1 MNQNKPSGRVPS
13 LDQHLKQQPKNKD
26 KSRRQKNPQH
36 DEEDNAARSPVELD
50 EGFLRDLD
58 LGLEELLR
66 LPSGGESTRT
76 FFAALKLVTVTRPR
90 VVIMEN
96 VSGAPWD
103 MYEDQIFPKIGY
115 FARSMKLDSK
125 EFYLPQTRQRGYL
138 VAIDAMSFGVEQA
151 NKITEEWAAQVNKC
165 KRSPSVAVSAF
176 LRPAD
181 DPIIVQARTDMES
194 KTSYIPTEWA
204 LCSLRHADARNK
216 NNLRRDD
223 NRFSHKAM
231 RNGRVIFS
239 AFPLHSWLQFWRA
252 QVARIVDLMDIAFA
266 VSHREGI
273 DLAYKT
279 GMIDVSQ
286 NVDRNSFVLCAGSS
300 IKNNLGIVGCI
311 TPSGMPVVTD
321 LMRPVTGT
329 ETLALQ
335 GLPVDELT
343 ISIET
348 QPQLRDLAGNA
359 MTVPVVGAAT
369 LGLLNAVC
377 KISPNSLTQIESAQP
392 KRGLCLEA
400 PEGESLADG
409 STSELTF
416 DITVLLKTVENM
428 VRLCYCSTRANEVLE
443 CNACGITACSA
454 CRGSP
459 AHDFAIKKAIDSEL
473 SAEQGRVSLKNLLPS
488 ALTLPIPQTALHE
501 LNAVQEQPYLR
512 VVDKILNGKPVY
524 YFDEI
529 KVTEVVVVCY
539 KAVDSIARLV
549 LSSDSFCY
557 WYIYIAP
564 WHHLRTQLAKTLDL
578 DQPIARG
585 QLSSDNPSTPRWAM
599 WVPGRLNLELML
611 VQDADGVLVASGLSF
626 AVGSSA
632 LPDSPLQAWKKL
644 VEQKVCGTY
653 RHHPSCGTP
662 GDALRVKHS
671 SIAASKVFMMWE
683 SASLRDPDEDHFVW
697 TDDVRRLEPHEYRET
712 WLHADPTLRWKLA
725 SGLGSVKVFWPGY
738 WSSPLRSPDAPE
750 LGRPILIQDLVQLR
764 WGSTRTIQQAS
775 CHATGQPPVAGMPV
789 LATIHAAFRHFPVS
803 AARLFN
809 INASQTN
816 NRFAVIPATGT
827 EAFLKRF
834 AFLALAIRDSTA
846 PVDRTQ
852 FSHLGGKWIL
862 ITPCRDCSVTPPE
875 IAVYFKNPPGALKK
889 STKAIIEDPD
899 EAALFESQYQDLPR
913 AVAIA
918 ARAHH
923 GDDNWLTMDIR
934 LMLQPKTLASR
945 AFAYLLQAHPTPIR
959 GLSSLNSA
967 AETSFT
973 VTLDYAPC
981 PTTGFAPFRDSIGP
995 CDNASTAGID
1005 PTQDGSEFS
1014 NPDPPRFSRT
1024 FKDGKKSSSV
1034 QYKLRLSQKEAVKW
1048 MLQREKTP
1056 LDFVKS
1062 EIEEEVVAPL
1072 NLRVTGKVEW
1082 TNRFPH
1088 SSRGGVVA
1096 HEIGYGKTVVT
1107 LALIDCMREF
1117 DQVESIAERMEKVDE
1132 ALAEELSRPFGDFA
1146 DADLTYSGLKA
1157 DTFFVHLSATLVVV
1171 PKHITEQWAKEAGTF
1186 LGLAPPKLLV
1196 IKTIDAFYERYS
1208 LEKLQEAEIIIVSTS
1223 VFKDGFMN
1231 RLQTVAA
1238 RGPDFPKGLS
1248 GRTMEAWYRG
1258 ALRNQRILTA
1268 YYLAGR
1274 SANISHNNLMETAR
1288 GELLPGLI
1296 KKQQAAVAALVAKQV
1311 SEIDR
1316 SLYKKPGSKA
1326 GKQKGK
1332 KAELV
1337 VEEANDGVV
1346 NMAITKK
1353 AWNISSLHN
1362 CSFARVIW
1370 DECSYDDDDQQVQLF
1385 VANTV
1390 ANAKWLLSGTP
1401 KLFGLEQVC
1410 MTAAAFGIHIARP
1423 EPRMMLG
1430 LPGITTGPKLD
1441 PMSKS
1446 EEFHVFSSRVKSTTL
1461 AHERHRQAATFVAA
1475 FFRANGLE
1483 GEVDIKFEEHVQPII
1498 MTTSNAVRYL
1508 LLNQQILDAGYDY
1521 TALPVYARHQVA
1533 LKGRDL
1539 VGKDG
1544 SAAAKMLMGLVACG
1558 LGKNNESIDALKG
1571 KLAGRIDE
1579 LGDQMKLLWDKIMWL
1594 RRWILELQP
1603 EDNAE
1608 TKAKFKLSDPI
1619 QDTLT
1624 RLEILC
1630 DSLRKALLGSGD
1642 FEEFGGADMFQCEA
1656 AVVAGVRNQAEGPRD
1671 AQLDLDSL
1679 RAKWDMHF
1687 SKGWEAHY
1695 NKSKAL
1701 YTWLDFF
1708 AAEEAS
1714 IRLLTEKQLRLLAE
1728 DIFRLGYTMGLHEM
1742 PFNGSR
1748 PNVDFLQ
1755 QALAPRSRAALR
1767 NIPADLEARV
1777 ANGMRALD
1785 SLIDAGGI
1793 EDFILAC
1800 AKKKPTIQTWKQ
1812 AKDSDYKVD
1821 LNLAGGKLV
1830 KAALQERLTEL
1841 NLKYVSSHS
1850 TDKLREV
1857 LWRHET
1863 GISVCEHYRDGRAPP
1878 DQHRDLELA
1887 TWCGGTVLRQMEAT
1901 NEELKRTMVHLAKT
1915 VEDLRATRLEA
1926 NFVPEYASLVSA
1938 RDVDRIV
1945 ENKVCGGC
1953 RQPLR
1958 AASSSFLVVACG
1970 HFLCGECRPTASFYC
1985 PVKDCPA
1992 FIRERP
1998 VLRCSQVSQTSGA
2011 TDEPRTKAECVADL
2025 IKHSIPRGDHVVV
2038 FAQYPPLVDALD
2050 KAFKAADLKC
2060 LNLAAIKDDAI
2071 AKRLEDFKA
2080 GKAGQI
2086 LLLDMD
2092 SETSAGSNL
2101 TIATHVVFANPY
2113 VHHDEE
2119 HQARTVRQARGRCI
2133 RTGQTKKVHVYHFM
2147 VPGTIEEESLRKFGE
2162 DSPAVREFFENY
2174 DRVPWWLDDH
2184 AAGDG
2189 AA

>member
-1 MNQNKPSGRVPS
+1 
-13 LDQHLKQQPKNKD
+13 
-26 KSRRQKNPQH
+26 
-36 DEEDNAARSPVELD
+36 
-50 EGFLRDLD
+50 
-58 LGLEELLR
+58 
-66 LPSGGESTRT
+66 
-76 FFAALKLVTVTRPR
+76 
-90 VVIMEN
+90 MEN
-96 VSGAPWD
+96 VYGAPWD

-138 VAIDAMSFGVEQA
+138 VALDAMSFGVAQA
-151 NKITEEWAAQVNKC
+151 NKITEEWAAQVSKC

-181 DPIIVQARTDMES
+181 DPVIIQARADMES
-194 KTSYIPTEWA
+194 KSSYNPAEWA

-216 NNLRRDD
+216 NNIRRDD
-223 NRFSHKAM
+223 NRFSNKAM

-239 AFPLHSWLQFWRA
+239 TFPLHSWLQFWRA

-266 VSHREGI
+266 VSHRDCI

-286 NVDRNSFVLCAGSS
+286 NVDRNSFVLCAASS
-300 IKNNLGIVGCI
+300 IRNSLGIVGCI

-369 LGLLNAVC
+369 LGLLNALC

-400 PEGESLADG
+400 PKGESLADG
-409 STSELTF
+409 QANDITF
-416 DITVLLKTVENM
+416 DITMLLKIVEYM
-428 VRLCYCSTRANEVLE
+428 VRLCYCPTRANEVLE
-443 CNACGITACSA
+443 CNVCGITACST

-459 AHDFAIKKAIDSEL
+459 AHDFGMKKAIGFEL
-473 SAEQGRVSLKNLLPS
+473 SAEQGKVFLKNLLPG
-488 ALTLPIPQTALHE
+488 ALTLPIPQNVVLRG
-501 LNAVQEQPYLR
+501 LDAVKEQSYR
-512 VVDKILNGKPVY
+512 SVVGPILNGNPVY

-549 LSSDSFCY
+549 LSPDSICH

-564 WHHLRTQLAKTLDL
+564 WHRLRTQLAKTFDL
-578 DQPIARG
+578 DQPIARY
-585 QLSSDNPSTPRWAM
+585 QFSSDNPSTLGWAI
-599 WVPGRLNLELML
+599 WVSGRLNLELEL
-611 VQDADGVLVASGLSF
+611 VQDADGVLVASDLSF

-632 LPDSPLQAWKKL
+632 LPDSPLQAWKNL
-644 VEQKVCGTY
+644 VEEKVCGPY
-653 RHHPSCGTP
+653 HHHPSCGTP

-671 SIAASKVFMMWE
+671 SVAASKVFMMWD
-683 SASLRDPDEDHFVW
+683 SASLRDPDDDHFVW
-697 TDDVRRLEPHEYRET
+697 TDDVRRLESHEYRET
-712 WLHADPTLRWKLA
+712 WLHADPTLRWKLDF
-725 SGLGSVKVFWPGY
+725 GLGSVKAFWLGY
-738 WSSPLRSPDAPE
+738 WSSPLRSPDAPK
-750 LGRPILIQDLVQLR
+750 LGRPIPIRDLVQLR

-775 CHATGQPPVAGMPV
+775 CHTPGQAPVAGMPV
-789 LATIHAAFRHFPVS
+789 LATIHAAFRQFPVS
-803 AARLFN
+803 AARLFK
-809 INASQTN
+809 INASQN
-816 NRFAVIPATGT
+816 NKRFAVIPASET
-827 EAFLKRF
+827 EAFLQRF
-834 AFLALAIRDSTA
+834 AFLSLGIRDSTV

-852 FSHLGGKWIL
+852 FSHLGGKWVPIA
-862 ITPCRDCSVTPPE
+862 PCRDCSVTPPK
-875 IAVYFKNPPGALKK
+875 ITVYSKKPLRGAQKFIK
-889 STKAIIEDPD
+889 VIIEDPD

-913 AVAIA
+913 AVAVA
-918 ARAHH
+918 ARARH
-923 GDDNWLTMDIR
+923 GNDEWLTMDIR

-959 GLSSLNSA
+959 GLSSLNSG

-973 VTLDYAPC
+973 VMLDYAAS

-995 CDNASTAGID
+995 CGNASTAGID
-1005 PTQDGSEFS
+1005 LTEDGSELPD
-1014 NPDPPRFSRT
+1014 PDPPRFCRT
-1024 FKDGKKSSSV
+1024 FKRGNKNSSV

-1048 MLQREKTP
+1048 MLQRECTP
-1056 LDFVKS
+1056 IDFVKS

-1072 NLRVTGKVEW
+1072 NLRVAGKAEW

-1132 ALAEELSRPFGDFA
+1132 ALVEELSRPFENLA
-1146 DADLTYSGLKA
+1146 DADLTYPSLKA
-1157 DTFFVHLSATLVVV
+1157 ETFFVHLSATLVVV
-1171 PKHITEQWAKEAGTF
+1171 PKHITDQWAKEAGTF
-1186 LGLAPPKLLV
+1186 LGLAHPKLLV
-1196 IKTIDAFYERYS
+1196 IKTVEGFYERYS
-1208 LEKLQEAEIIIVSTS
+1208 LEKLQEAEIIIVSSS

-1248 GRTMEAWYRG
+1248 GRMMEAWYRG
-1258 ALRNQRILTA
+1258 ALRNQRILTS
-1268 YYLAGR
+1268 YYLAGL
-1274 SANISHNNLMETAR
+1274 SANISHDDLMETAR

-1296 KKQQAAVAALVAKQV
+1296 KKQQAAVATLVAKQV
-1311 SEIDR
+1311 SQIDR
-1316 SLYKKPGSKA
+1316 SLYRKSSSKA
-1326 GKQKGK
+1326 GSKEKEKGGK
-1332 KAELV
+1332 SEQTAEEV
-1337 VEEANDGVV
+1337 NDGVE
-1346 NMAITKK
+1346 NIAITKK
-1353 AWNISSLHN
+1353 VWNISSLHN

-1410 MTAAAFGIHIARP
+1410 MTAAAFGIHVARP

-1430 LPGITTGPKLD
+1430 LPGVTTGPKLE

-1461 AHERHRQAATFVAA
+1461 AHERHRQAETFVAA
-1475 FFRANGLE
+1475 FFRANALD
-1483 GEVDIKFEEHVQPII
+1483 GEVDIEFEEHVQPIT
-1498 MTTSNAVRYL
+1498 MTASNAVRYL
-1508 LLNQQILDAGYDY
+1508 LLNQEILDAGYDY
-1521 TALPVYARHQVA
+1521 TALPVHARHQVA

-1558 LGKNNESIDALKG
+1558 LGKNNESIDALREKF
-1571 KLAGRIDE
+1571 AGRIDT
-1579 LGDQMKLLWDKIMWL
+1579 LGDQMKLLWDKTMWL
-1594 RRWILELQP
+1594 WRWILELKP

-1619 QDTLT
+1619 QDTLM
-1624 RLEILC
+1624 RVEILC
-1630 DSLRKALLGSGD
+1630 DSLRKALLGGGD

-1656 AVVAGVRNQAEGPRD
+1656 AVVAGVRNQEEGPRS
-1671 AQLDLDSL
+1671 AKPNLDSL

-1687 SKGWEAHY
+1687 YKGWEAHY

-1708 AAEEAS
+1708 AVEEAT
-1714 IRLLTEKQLRLLAE
+1714 IHRLTDKQLRLLAE

-1742 PFNGSR
+1742 PSNGSR

-1755 QALAPRSRAALR
+1755 QALAPGSRAALR
-1767 NIPADLEARV
+1767 NIPPDLKERI
-1777 ANGMRALD
+1777 ANGTRALD
-1785 SLIDAGGI
+1785 RLIGAAGI

-1800 AKKKPTIQTWKQ
+1800 ADKKPAIQTWKR
-1812 AKDSDYKVD
+1812 AKESDYKAD
-1821 LNLAGGKLV
+1821 LNLEGGKLV

-1841 NLKYVSSHS
+1841 NLKYYSSHS

-1878 DQHRDLELA
+1878 DRHRDLELA
-1887 TWCGGTVLRQMEAT
+1887 TWCGGTVLKQLEAT

-1926 NFVPEYASLVSA
+1926 NFVPEYASLANA
-1938 RDVDRIV
+1938 RDVDRMV

-1953 RQPLR
+1953 QQPLK

-1970 HFLCGECRPTASFYC
+1970 HFLCSECRPAASFYC

-1998 VLRCSQVSQTSGA
+1998 VLRCSQVPRSSGA
-2011 TDEPRTKAECVADL
+2011 ADEPRTKAECVADL
-2025 IKHSIPRGDHVVV
+2025 IKHGIPRGDHVVV
-2038 FAQYPPLVDALD
+2038 FAQYPPLVDALE
-2050 KAFKAADLKC
+2050 KAFKAAGLKC

-2071 AKRLEDFKA
+2071 AKKLEDFKA

-2147 VPGTIEEESLRKFGE
+2147 VSGTIEEESLRKFGE

-2174 DRVPWWLDDH
+2174 DRIPWWLDDQ
-2184 AAGDG
+2184 AAGNG